1 MQSEGSV
8 RSVRCRFTCYT
19 LLKGISMPHTITHVI
34 FDMDGLLLNTE
45 PFYTEAHEIM
55 ASRYGKV
62 FDWSVKSRM
71 IGLPAQTSAQRMID
85 ALQLPIS
92 VAEYLEMRAPILEK
106 LFPRAE
112 PMPGAVSL
120 THRLHD
126 LGIPQAVATSS
137 TTHHFHL
144 KTSRHSDWFGLFK
157 LVVTG
162 DDPAVK
168 RGKPNPDIF
177 LHVAENL
184 SAVPE
189 NCLVF
194 EDSPAGIEAA
204 SAAGMHSV
212 AVPDPHMSDGEY
224 SKADQIIRSLVDFDL
239 SFWGLPS

>member
-1 MQSEGSV
+1 
-8 RSVRCRFTCYT
+8 
-19 LLKGISMPHTITHVI
+19 MPYTITHII

-45 PFYTEAHEIM
+45 PFYTEAHEIL

-85 ALQLPIS
+85 ALDLPLS
-92 VAEYLEMRAPILEK
+92 VPEYLEMRAPILEK

-112 PMPGAVSL
+112 PMPGAVPL
-120 THRLHD
+120 TQQLHG

-144 KTSRHSDWFGLFK
+144 KTSRHLDWFRLFNF
-157 LVVTG
+157 VVTG

-177 LHVAENL
+177 LYVAEKL
-184 SAVPE
+184 SAAPE
-189 NCLVF
+189 YCLVF

-212 AVPDPHMSDGEY
+212 AVPDPHMSDEEY
-224 SKADQIIRSLVDFDL
+224 PKADQIIRSLADFDL
-239 SFWGLPS
+239 SFWGLQP